1 PRPERSSGNSA
12 NARQNSSYKPVFLE
26 TGLFK
31 RDKTVQFSSV
41 PFIAKK
47 GMINWPCRA
56 PGGLEMRLWPE
67 NKGGL
72 FQAKNDPF
80 FRENIPDLP
89 LSDSYEGKRG
99 IRRAGCG
106 GFGAC
111 SSLFG
116 HIGPPRYAYLHY
128 IPAATP
134 VRHSYPAGNRK
145 GSPCDLFR
153 CHL

>member
-72 FQAKNDPF
+72 FQAKTIRFSGKTSRICLYRVHTSETGGSGWRDAVVLGRFSLYPG
-80 FRENIPDLP
+80 ISALP
-89 LSDSYEGKRG
+89 GMHTFITFWWQLR
-99 IRRAGCG
+99 
-106 GFGAC
+106 
-111 SSLFG
+111 
-116 HIGPPRYAYLHY
+116 
-128 IPAATP
+128 
-134 VRHSYPAGNRK
+134 
-145 GSPCDLFR
+145 
-153 CHL
+153 